1 MKPFLVIPLAI
12 FILVM
17 PALQAVQATP
27 LLKVELTGLEEPFAT
42 NVLYYLAIEREKT
55 SADLTVHWI
64 KRLHDEAPKNIRAA
78 LQPYG
83 YYHPI
88 IQARL
93 TEKNSTWLAS
103 YIVDKGVP
111 LKLNKL
117 DIQWFGEGASDP
129 AFTKS
134 IQEYHKRAS
143 GLLNHAEY
151 EAAKNR
157 FMAIALANGYPKAR
171 FLKSEWLVDLDT
183 NSANLTLHMDTG
195 KLYHFGDILFK
206 QDFLDPELLQHY
218 VTIKKGVPYSHEAL
232 LEFQQNLIASNYAS
246 EVRIKPLYQE
256 AVDELLPLEVL
267 LTPIVPHKL
276 SFGLG
281 YETDIGVRG
290 SARWTDRLINRHG
303 HHSEVYVKL
312 SEKEGTVRGQYSI
325 PVLQPLTDR
334 WVTSTSYDYEETPD
348 TSSRTFDMET
358 AFVRRNLEDTH
369 FYKGFL
375 LASNEAFSVGNAPR
389 TITKLLIPGGTIRFS
404 KMDEGIFP
412 QNGHYLFADL
422 RAAAE
427 QLLSDTSFTRLHLKG
442 RYLMGLGK
450 NGRMD
455 GRLEIGAAWVDDFN
469 IYPTSLRYFAGGD
482 NSVRGYRYQSLGP
495 INDEGAAVG
504 GKQALTAS
512 IQYDH
517 RIAHSWLLSG
527 FADAGNA
534 YNDKLDKIYVGAG
547 LGLRWLAPFGSLR
560 LDVAYPVSEQPQL
573 DDYVIHIGFG
583 ATL

>member
-1 MKPFLVIPLAI
+1 MKPFLAIPLTL
-12 FILVM
+12 FLLLSLILQV
-17 PALQAVQATP
+17 AQAAP
-27 LLKVELTGLEEPFAT
+27 LLKVELSGLEEPFAT
-42 NVLYYLAIEREKT
+42 NVRHYLAINREKT
-55 SADLTVHWI
+55 SDNLTVRWI
-64 KRLHDEAPKNIRAA
+64 KRLHKEAPKNIRTA

-83 YYHPI
+83 YYNPI

-93 TEKNSTWLAS
+93 TKKAGTWLAN
-103 YIVDKGVP
+103 YTVDKGIP

-129 AFTKS
+129 AFAKS
-134 IQEYHKRAS
+134 IQEYHKHAS

-157 FMAIALANGYPKAR
+157 FMAVALSNGYPKAR

-195 KLYHFGDILFK
+195 KHYRFGDILFK

-218 VTIKKGVPYSHEAL
+218 ITIRKGTPYSHEAL

-246 EVRIKPLYQE
+246 EVRIKPLYQK
-256 AVDELLPLEVL
+256 AVGELLPLDVI

-290 SARWTDRLINRHG
+290 SARWTDRLINRYG

-312 SEKEGTVRGQYSI
+312 SEIEGTVRGQYTI
-325 PVLQPLTDR
+325 PVLQPLTDQ
-334 WVTSTSYDYEETPD
+334 WVSSVSYDYEKTPD
-348 TSSRTFDMET
+348 TSSQTFDIET
-358 AFVRRNLEDTH
+358 AFIRKNLEDTY
-369 FYKGFL
+369 FYKGFI
-375 LASNEAFSVGNAPR
+375 LASNEAF
-389 TITKLLIPGGTIRFS
+389 TIGTSPKTIAKLLISGGTIRFS
-404 KMDEGIFP
+404 RMDKGIFP
-412 QNGHYLFADL
+412 QNGHYLFTDL
-422 RAAAE
+422 RVAAE
-427 QLLSDTSFTRLHLKG
+427 QLLSDTSFTRLHFKG
-442 RYLMGLGK
+442 RYLMGLGE

-455 GRLEIGAAWVDDFN
+455 GRLEVGAAWVDDFSN
-469 IYPTSLRYFAGGD
+469 YPTSLRYFAGGD
-482 NSVRGYRYQSLGP
+482 NSVRGYKYQSLGP
-495 INDEGAAVG
+495 INDEGVAVG
-504 GKQALTAS
+504 GKQALSAS
-512 IQYDH
+512 LQYDH
-517 RIAHSWLLSG
+517 RIARSWLISG

-560 LDVAYPVSEQPQL
+560 LDLAYPVSQQPQL
-573 DDYVIHIGFG
+573 NDYVIHIGFG